1 MAGGAS
7 PPIVSEAEIQAAL
20 AEAEAQAT
28 SIPSLDDGQPPAV
41 VSVPVETAAPLRPLP
56 RESPPEAA
64 ATAPTTPGVSPPP
77 AVTPAPAP
85 GGAPSGPAEAQAA
98 ASPAES
104 SAEPAVAAA
113 RWWGVGGRIVDLLYS
128 VIDGV
133 LWALNRPFEKLSAE
147 TRHLL
152 GLLALVRPLLPGRT
166 VTVSLTAAYLLP
178 RLCPPRDA
186 VSQLT
191 RQSAALQQMVEA
203 SPTTDPP

>member
-147 TRHLL
+147 TRQLL
-152 GLLALVRPLLPGRT
+152 GLLALVT
-166 VTVSLTAAYLLP
+166 VIVSLTAAYLLP